1 MKRYVTGMVFF
12 VPLVLSA
19 ETGAA
24 GYQDGIL
31 TKVRT
36 IVVSNACSHSTES
49 DAAAYGNTAR
59 GNVAGSAS
67 CYDIKGAVYT
77 VRVGDAEY
85 ELSPDRSV
93 VARATAF
100 LPGSAAFVKRSSL
113 ANHLPGTPVKLRT
126 DAHGIFVLVDQRETR
141 YSVFD
146 AH

>member
-1 MKRYVTGMVFF
+1 MKRSLAILTFL
-12 VPLVLSA
+12 VPL
-19 ETGAA
+19 TGFAA
-24 GYQDGIL
+24 SDAASYQDGVL

-36 IVVSNACSHSTES
+36 IVVSNSCSKATQGE
-49 DAAAYGNTAR
+49 AATYGNTAR
-59 GNVAGSAS
+59 STTEGSAR
-67 CYDIKGAVYT
+67 CYDIKGAIYT

-100 LPGSAAFVKRSSL
+100 LPLSAAFVKRSSL
-113 ANHLPGTPVKLRT
+113 ADHLPGTAVKLRS
-126 DAHGIFVLVDQRETR
+126 DASGIFVLVDKRETR